1 MVRIIEIESSNEAQF
16 ESTAALLISFFAEE
30 GFSTAPELIRK
41 NLKLF
46 LEDGATA
53 VFLAEG
59 EEKAVGVA
67 TVTTTFGI
75 EFGLSAELEDL
86 YVLPEARNQGAAR
99 MLINAVQ
106 DWCKRRDCLTLAIVV
121 TPEGE
126 TKNGLSNFY
135 QKLGFVETDR
145 RIMIGDL
152 S

>member
-1 MVRIIEIESSNEAQF
+1 MMRITEIAQFNEAQF
-16 ESTAALLISFFAEE
+16 ESATALLIKFFIEE
-30 GFSTAPELIRK
+30 GFSTAPELIRE
-41 NLKLF
+41 NLRLF
-46 LEDGATA
+46 LANDESA
-53 VFLAEG
+53 VFLAED

-75 EFGLSAELEDL
+75 EFGRSAELEDL

-99 MLINAVQ
+99 RLINTVQ
-106 DWCKRRDCLTLAIVV
+106 NWCKQRGCLTLAIVI

-126 TKNGLSNFY
+126 AKNGLSSFY

-145 RIMIGDL
+145 RIMLGDL